1 MRLMNLILVVC
12 LLTPPLKLMM
22 PNFSGQHHDL
32 SSLVMLIDYGLT
44 AEKPKKKRVE
54 KLALAISKALND

>member
-1 MRLMNLILVVC
+1 MNLILVVC

-32 SSLVMLIDYGLT
+32 SSSVMLIDYGLT
-44 AEKPKKKRVE
+44 AEKPKKN
-54 KLALAISKALND
+54 ALRNLPWRSQRR